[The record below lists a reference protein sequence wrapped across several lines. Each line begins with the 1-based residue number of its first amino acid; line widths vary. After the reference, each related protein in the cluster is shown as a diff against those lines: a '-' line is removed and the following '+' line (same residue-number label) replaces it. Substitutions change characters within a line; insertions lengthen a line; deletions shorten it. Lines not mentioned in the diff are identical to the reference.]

1 MAISSHKAFLMHG
14 STKLVDIKSFPDM
27 GDAPEMLDTTT
38 LTDKMRTYIMGIQET
53 GALSFMCNYTSAD
66 YSTLAALEG
75 SEEQYALWLGGTESG
90 GSVTPSGSDGKFSF
104 NGYLSVHLSG
114 AGVNEVVNMEVTIA
128 PSSVI
133 TFTAGVSG

>member
-1 MAISSHKAFLMHG
+1 MAISSYKAFLMHG
-14 STKLVDIKSFPDM
+14 SSKLVDIKSFPDM

-53 GALSFMCNYTSAD
+53 GALSFTCNYTSAD

-104 NGYLSVHLSG
+104 TGYLSVHLSG